1 MAAGAG
7 RRYLRRRMTVRP
19 LIARCGDFLISAAIA
34 AAYCVEIAT
43 EANFAGD
50 RAVSYPA
57 ALVFCAA
64 LAWRRRAPLVTLAI
78 AVVIIELSNLA
89 APALADTA
97 SFLVGVLL
105 AIYSAGRYARG
116 RAFIVAI
123 ALVVFAIPLA
133 AIEPGNPT
141 TTSDI
146 AFFVV
151 LFGGPLFVGR
161 YLRHR
166 REREHA
172 LEGRAEQLAIERD
185 TRAGEAVAQERTRIA
200 RELHDV
206 VAHAISVMVLQAR
219 GGRRMLADDPGETR
233 RALDT
238 IEHAGEQALVEMRR
252 LLGLLRQPESE
263 PSLAPAPSL
272 SRLDELVEGT
282 RASGLPVEMAIEGE
296 PVELPPGVDVSA
308 YRIVQG
314 ADQRAQAPCLPTTRA
329 SCAPAFA

>member
-1 MAAGAG
+1 
-7 RRYLRRRMTVRP
+7 MTVCP
-19 LIARCGDFLISAAIA
+19 LIAADGDFLISAAIA
-34 AAYCVEIAT
+34 ALLRGDRHR
-43 EANFAGD
+43 ANFAGD

-78 AVVIIELSNLA
+78 AVVIIELSEPGRARAGGRRRLGPGRRA
-89 APALADTA
+89 ADH
-97 SFLVGVLL
+97 VLK
-105 AIYSAGRYARG
+105 GRRCARG

-238 IEHAGEQALVEMRR
+238 IEHAGEQALRR
-252 LLGLLRQPESE
+252 D
-263 PSLAPAPSL
+263 APAAGPAAPAGE
-272 SRLDELVEGT
+272 RAVAGAGT
-282 RASGLPVEMAIEGE
+282 EPEPPRRAGRGHPRSGLPVEMAIEGE

-314 ADQRAQAPCLPTTRA
+314 ADQRAQAPCLPKQTRA